1 MQKVKNLSNLSFR
14 LRVHCN
20 NPSLDTLYLFINR
33 RIIKEIVANG
43 AIGRTLLVI
52 IYIYIYIRSNIHAI
66 VVQHRQYLYSLS
78 LKIKQICY
86 YLSMYY

>member
-33 RIIKEIVANG
+33 RIIQEIVANG

-52 IYIYIYIRSNIHAI
+52 IYIYIYTVQYTCDSCTAQAI
-66 VVQHRQYLYSLS
+66 F
-78 LKIKQICY
+78 I
-86 YLSMYY
+86 

>member
-1 MQKVKNLSNLSFR
+1 MQKVKNLSNFSFR

-33 RIIKEIVANG
+33 RIIQELVANS

-52 IYIYIYIRSNIHAI
+52 IYI
-66 VVQHRQYLYSLS
+66 
-78 LKIKQICY
+78 
-86 YLSMYY
+86 

>member
-1 MQKVKNLSNLSFR
+1 MQKVKNLFNFSFS

-33 RIIKEIVANG
+33 RIIQELVANS

-52 IYIYIYIRSNIHAI
+52 IYIYTVQYTCNSCIAQAI
-66 VVQHRQYLYSLS
+66 F
-78 LKIKQICY
+78 I
-86 YLSMYY
+86 